1 MMASKWAENN
11 TGQRV
16 ELERLEFNRLAIDIM
31 RAQLKA
37 RKAAGAAAVDRA
49 FHAKSLLAV
58 DQATVRF
65 REDLPKDLAIGF
77 AKPGACYRAII
88 RISNAAN
95 HAGPDY
101 GKDLRGIAVRI
112 VVSPEEQHDLLA
124 TNYPVSHARN
134 ARQFVRFAV
143 ATAGGRMS
151 RVFGIVGLMFSLGPF
166 ETIRMLRNVAA
177 GRRRVV
183 RSVALE
189 TYWSRG
195 AMRWG
200 DEAVRYLIRPVASAA
215 PAPDPA
221 LKDPEYL
228 AKEAA
233 LRLTRG
239 DIAFDLCIQRFID
252 EKVTPIEDTAIE
264 WKEKVSPPEPVATI
278 TIAKE
283 DVGPAAALACSRAVE
298 GLSFNPWNTTDDF
311 RPLGNLNRARKAAYD
326 ASAAHRLGTRWHA
339 DPVIRNRVLSAIG
352 RAIFRVVNRFIE
364 WHKLPLRGSLLN
376 LDMFRFVLRRDNL
389 IDTNTQEAPPRT
401 RAVPPAPDEEGRT
414 SRSFDGRGND
424 MSVPEMG
431 AVGAAFGRNMKSDY
445 RPELFDTPNP
455 ITVSDTLLKREAFI
469 PARSLNILAAA
480 WIQFQVHDWVD
491 HARYALGG
499 ETDVRVPLPKGSPPW
514 RNTPDGEPEEVMRIA
529 GNIATSER
537 EGIQYVFANQTSHWW
552 DGSEIYGNNLTN
564 ATKLRDGARIKLPRG
579 YLPNDIN
586 GMDVTGFNQ
595 SWWLGLSAFHTL
607 FAREHNLLCNEL
619 QRHYPIWKEDRVY
632 HTARL
637 IVSALIA
644 KIHTVEWTPAILAT
658 PAIDIALR
666 NNWYGPSP
674 KDWTT
679 KLGLWLLDAQS
690 LVGIPKTKPE
700 HHGAPYSLTEDFAT
714 VYRLHP
720 LIPDDYV
727 FHSHATG
734 KQRDSRSFGEIQ
746 GRKTDDEMR
755 RIGLTDTLYSFGIAH
770 PGAITLHNYPNALRQ
785 FHRDGEI
792 IDLAVVDLV
801 RSRRRG
807 VPRYN
812 DFRAN
817 LHKPR
822 ITRWED
828 LSDDPESVRHLRD
841 VYGTIDKVDTMVGLF
856 AEPVPKGFGFS
867 DTAFR
872 IFILMASRR
881 LQSDRFLTVDFRPE
895 IYSPFGMD
903 WIEQNG
909 LTSVI
914 LRHCPE
920 LASMTPRNASAF
932 APWRPVPV
940 RTT

>member
-1 MMASKWAENN
+1 MSSTWTENN
-11 TGQRV
+11 SGQRA
-16 ELERLEFNRLAIDIM
+16 ELERLEFDRLAIDIM

-49 FHAKSLLAV
+49 FHAKALLAV
-58 DQATVRF
+58 DQATVTF
-65 REDLPKDLAIGF
+65 RGDLPKGLAIGF
-77 AKPGACYRAII
+77 AKPGASYRAII

-101 GKDLRGIAVRI
+101 RPDLRGIAVRI
-112 VVSPEEQHDLLA
+112 LVSDDEQHDLLA

-151 RVFGIVGLMFSLGPF
+151 QVLGIVGLMFSVGPF
-166 ETIRMLRNVAA
+166 ETIRMLRNIAT

-195 AMRWG
+195 AIKWG
-200 DEAVRYLIRPVASAA
+200 DEAVRFLIRPAAGAA

-233 LRLTRG
+233 RRLAHG
-239 DIAFDLCIQRFID
+239 DIVFDLCIQRFVD
-252 EKVTPIEDTAIE
+252 EKVTPIEDTAVE
-264 WKEKVSPPEPVATI
+264 WKESASPPEPVATI
-278 TIAKE
+278 TIAKA
-283 DVGPAAALACSRAVE
+283 DVGSAAALACSRAVE

-326 ASAAHRLGTRWHA
+326 ASAAHRLGMRWHA
-339 DPVIRNRVLSAIG
+339 DPLVRNRVLSAIA
-352 RAIFRVVNRFIE
+352 RVFFRGVNRFVE
-364 WHKLPLRGSLLN
+364 WHKLPLRTSLLN
-376 LDMFRFVLRRDNL
+376 LDVFRFVLRRDNL
-389 IDTNTQEAPPRT
+389 IDTNTPEAPPRA

-414 SRSFDGRGND
+414 ARSFDGRGND
-424 MSVPEMG
+424 MSVPNMG
-431 AVGAAFGRNMKSDY
+431 AVGVPFGRNMKPNY
-445 RPELFDTPNP
+445 QPELFDTPNP
-455 ITVSDTLLKREAFI
+455 ITVSETLLKREAFI

-491 HARYALGG
+491 HARYALGQN
-499 ETDVRVPLPKGSPPW
+499 DVRVPLPQDFPGW
-514 RNTPDGEPEEVMRIA
+514 RNTPDGPPEEVMRIA
-529 GNIATSER
+529 GNIALSER
-537 EGIQYVFANQTSHWW
+537 DGLQYAFGNQTSHWW
-552 DGSEIYGNNLTN
+552 DGSEVYGANLTQ
-564 ATKLRDGARIKLPRG
+564 AAALREGARIRLPGG
-579 YLPNDIN
+579 YLPTDLN

-595 SWWLGLSAFHTL
+595 SWWLGLSTLHTL
-607 FAREHNLLCNEL
+607 FAREHNLLCDEL
-619 QRHYPIWKEDRVY
+619 QRHYPIWSDDRVY

-658 PAIDIALR
+658 PAIDIALK
-666 NNWYGPSP
+666 NNWYGPAA
-674 KDWTT
+674 KDWAT

-690 LVGIPKTKPE
+690 SVGIPKTKPE
-700 HHGAPYSLTEDFAT
+700 HHGTPYCLTEDFVT

-720 LIPDDYV
+720 LLPDDYV
-727 FHSHATG
+727 FHDHASG
-734 KQRDSRSFGEIQ
+734 KQIDSRFFTDIQ
-746 GRKTDDEMR
+746 GRETDNEMR
-755 RIGLTDTLYSFGIAH
+755 RIGLANALYSFGIAH

-785 FHRDGEI
+785 FNRGGEI

-801 RSRRRG
+801 RTRRRG

-822 ITRWED
+822 IKRWED
-828 LSDDPESVRHLRD
+828 LTDDPESVRQLRE
-841 VYGTIDKVDTMVGLF
+841 VYRTIDEVDTMVGLF

-909 LTSVI
+909 MTSVI

-920 LASMTPRNASAF
+920 LASMTPRDASAF

-940 RTT
+940 RIT